1 MFPILIREG
10 GGLCCPGCR
19 LSYMCAV
26 PMCTGEWGFLTKASF
41 RFVVLTAEES
51 LIICE
56 MKHRHVNPSLF

>member
-1 MFPILIREG
+1 
-10 GGLCCPGCR
+10 
-19 LSYMCAV
+19 MCAV
-26 PMCTGEWGFLTKASF
+26 PMCTGKWGFLTKASF

>member
-1 MFPILIREG
+1 
-10 GGLCCPGCR
+10 
-19 LSYMCAV
+19 MCAV